1 MCLAVR
7 LLVMMS
13 LMMAQVCLAGWEL
26 AKEDD
31 KRQIRVFT
39 REAEQSDLR
48 EFRGEMRLQT
58 TLSALVALIED
69 NKSGPEWIHHCRAL
83 EVIEQ
88 ISEHERLF
96 YMVTE
101 APWPVK
107 DRDSV
112 VYSVLSQDE
121 VSGTVHIDMQVR
133 NDVFPAND
141 DLVRIK
147 DMKGFWEFRPED
159 DGWVTVIYQVHADPA
174 GGIPAW
180 LANSMVVD
188 SPYYT
193 LKNMRKMVAKEPY
206 LSSRPSH
213 IHDIATGQ

>member
-1 MCLAVR
+1 MWLVTH
-7 LLVMMS
+7 LLVIAS
-13 LMMAQVCLAGWEL
+13 LMASQACIADWEL
-26 AKEDD
+26 TKEDS
-31 KRQIRVFT
+31 KRQILVYT
-39 REAEQSDLR
+39 RAAEQSDIR

-69 NKSGPEWIHHCRAL
+69 NKAGPEWIYHCRAL

-88 ISEHERLF
+88 VSERERLF

-112 VYSVLSQDE
+112 IYSVLTQSADDY
-121 VSGTVHIDMQVR
+121 SVHVEMQVR

-141 DLVRIK
+141 DFIRITN
-147 DMKGFWEFRPED
+147 MKGFWEFRPEA
-159 DGWVTVIYQVHADPA
+159 DGWVTVIYQVHVDPA

-193 LKNMRKMVAKEPY
+193 LKNMRKMVAEEPY
-206 LSSRPSH
+206 ISSRLPH
-213 IHDIATGQ
+213 IRDLARGQ

>member
-1 MCLAVR
+1 MWLVTR
-7 LLVMMS
+7 LLVIAS
-13 LMMAQVCLAGWEL
+13 LMVSQACMADWEL
-26 AKEDD
+26 AKEDS
-31 KRQIRVFT
+31 KRQIIVYT
-39 REAEQSDLR
+39 RAAEQSDMR

-69 NKSGPEWIHHCRAL
+69 NKAGPEWIYHCRAL

-88 ISEHERLF
+88 VSEHERLF

-112 VYSVLSQDE
+112 IYSVLTQADDYS
-121 VSGTVHIDMQVR
+121 VHVDMQVR

-141 DLVRIK
+141 DFIRITN
-147 DMKGFWEFRPED
+147 MKGFWEFRPEG

-206 LSSRPSH
+206 VSSRLPH
-213 IHDIATGQ
+213 IRDIASGE